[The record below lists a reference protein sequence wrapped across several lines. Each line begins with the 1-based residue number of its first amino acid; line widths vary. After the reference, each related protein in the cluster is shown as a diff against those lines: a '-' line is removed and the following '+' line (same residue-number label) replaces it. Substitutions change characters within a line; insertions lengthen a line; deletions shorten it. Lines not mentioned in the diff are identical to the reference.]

1 MESSDAAVR
10 LDIENGTHVAVDA
23 ETSYIRRHQSRS
35 ITDSN
40 TTLPDEPL
48 LSGGSNIAINTT
60 QPVVTGVY
68 GVNGNGKMTGVDD
81 AAGVDLPSVPIR
93 LVLVRAQVE
102 ATVGLKSGVVVY
114 GVWYDKGKGV
124 RCRQHFLHVI

>member
-1 MESSDAAVR
+1 MESSDTAVR
-10 LDIENGTHVAVDA
+10 LDIDNGTYVSVDS

-48 LSGGSNIAINTT
+48 LAGGSNIAINTT

-68 GVNGNGKMTGVDD
+68 GVNGNGKLTG
-81 AAGVDLPSVPIR
+81 AADIR
-93 LVLVRAQVE
+93 
-102 ATVGLKSGVVVY
+102 
-114 GVWYDKGKGV
+114 
-124 RCRQHFLHVI
+124 C